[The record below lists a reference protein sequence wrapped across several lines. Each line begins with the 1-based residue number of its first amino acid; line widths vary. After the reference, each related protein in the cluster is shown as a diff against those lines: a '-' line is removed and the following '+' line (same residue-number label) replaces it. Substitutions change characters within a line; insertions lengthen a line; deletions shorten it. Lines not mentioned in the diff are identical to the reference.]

1 LVLTR
6 TKTLEHHIKL
16 WYNTKMDKDLEVNNL
31 KLSPKE
37 QENLRKRI
45 IRVALKNLRPDGTP
59 YVSKVAEICEC
70 SKAHVSSTWKK
81 YKLGGVAGIKAIKI
95 GRPKNSGKLTI
106 EQQKEVRKL
115 IIDKCPEQLKLKG
128 FLWDRQ
134 NIQRLIKD
142 RYDITITLQN
152 ISVYLKSWGMT
163 PQRPITKSYKQQP
176 EQIKKWLDEDYPK
189 IKEQAKKENAEILW
203 GDETGCQNE
212 TNYVKGYAPIG
223 QTPTMP
229 IGNTKLRIN
238 MISAISNQGK
248 LRFMFYEG
256 SMNAKL
262 IIEFMSRLLKRA
274 TRKIFLILD
283 NLSSHH
289 AKIVREWLAK
299 RIDKIQVFFL
309 PPYAP
314 QYNPDEYL
322 NGNLKREMAKEK
334 YSETTKELEDKAR
347 NIMRKIQK
355 DHKHVASF
363 FQKEEVRYAG

>member
-1 LVLTR
+1 
-6 TKTLEHHIKL
+6 
-16 WYNTKMDKDLEVNNL
+16 MDKELEVNNL
-31 KLSPKE
+31 KLSTKE
-37 QENLRKRI
+37 QEQLRKRI
-45 IRVALKNLRPDGTP
+45 IRTALKNLKPNGKINVT
-59 YVSKVAEICEC
+59 KVAEICEC
-70 SKAHVSSTWKK
+70 SKGHVSGTWKK
-81 YKLGGVAGIKAIKI
+81 YQLGGVSAIKAVKI
-95 GRPKNSGKLTI
+95 GRPKNSGKLSI
-106 EQQKEVRKL
+106 EQQKEIRKL
-115 IIDKCPEQLKLKG
+115 IVDKCPDQLKLKG

-142 RYDITITLQN
+142 KYSITIALQN
-152 ISVYLKSWGMT
+152 ISVYLKNWGMT
-163 PQRPITKSYKQQP
+163 PQRPITKNYKQNP
-176 EQIKKWLDEDYPK
+176 EHIKKWLDEEYPK
-189 IKEQAKKENAEILW
+189 IKNQAKDEDAEILW

-229 IGNTKLRIN
+229 TGNTKLRIN

-262 IIEFMSRLLKRA
+262 IIEFMRRLLKRA

-299 RIDKIQVFFL
+299 RKYKIEVFFL

-334 YSETTKELEDKAR
+334 YSETVAELESKAR

-363 FQKEEVRYAG
+363 FQKKEVRYAG